1 MNNMINSDK
10 GFIDLLINL
19 MNFTENNKNF
29 IADDIICN
37 LQDLSRTIINN
48 ISQEKNKNRLLKIGI
63 VGTVKA
69 GKSSFLNSLIF
80 EGKDVLPKAAT
91 PMTASLT
98 KISYGEVP
106 EAKIVFYKS
115 YDWGYIK
122 KRAEEYYNKIEE
134 NYKLEKEE
142 WNKEHSKQEFSK
154 KDINSEPTRE
164 KIEKKVKNTLP
175 EAMVACAELVNMVK
189 INGVNVN
196 EILDTERC
204 IQGSKNETF
213 GNYINL
219 LNDYVSANGKFTPL
233 VNYIELKINND
244 LLKEIEVV
252 DTPGLDDPIRSRVE
266 KTKDFLNVCDVVF
279 LVSNVSQFITAK
291 DVNLVV
297 NNFFKKGIK
306 NIYIVG
312 SQIDSG
318 ILQYKAGKDIDIENA
333 IEDSLK
339 NYKRHVNNIIN
350 DLENVDKEI
359 VKSLKINKPLFVS
372 SMIYNIA
379 KKIEQK
385 EKFNEE
391 EDFAYNN
398 LKNRFKNFDEIF
410 ETTKDLYSFA
420 GIDKIKEEVYA
431 DIKKQKAE
439 IIDERIKNYTLHKK
453 QEVLELLEKANI
465 NIVQRRDEIE
475 TSSEQKLSEKLVIYN
490 EKLNSMRYDVR
501 ELFQT
506 KLIEIKTA
514 LEKLKRELI
523 SIAANKNDLKVYI
536 EKEMHKDVHKSWFG
550 LKKTVERYIVDVKC
564 ANVSEAE
571 DAVFNFTKVAEE
583 EINEVLKD
591 LFGKDYGRKDFE
603 NKLKKLIEETI
614 DFSNKDFNRQEVLMP
629 IEEVLNAFS
638 YKTLDID
645 FTNEIQE
652 YFRNKFPYARITDN
666 EIHELKRALHD
677 QKILMMN
684 KLSKEV
690 DEYKDNI
697 ELKFNNLSSTF
708 IDKLQIKIQT
718 DINKTIELLNNK
730 KANIKKCQELIDD
743 IKIFKRYIEEI

>member
-629 IEEVLNAFS
+629 IEEVLNGFS

-743 IKIFKRYIEEI
+743 IKIFKKYIEEI

>member
-571 DAVFNFTKVAEE
+571 DAVFNFTKVAEV

-629 IEEVLNAFS
+629 IEEVLNGFS

-743 IKIFKRYIEEI
+743 IKIFKKYIEEI

>member
-536 EKEMHKDVHKSWFG
+536 EKEIHKDVHKSWFG

-629 IEEVLNAFS
+629 IEEVLNGFS

>member
-134 NYKLEKEE
+134 NYKLEKEK

-629 IEEVLNAFS
+629 IEEVLNGFS

>member
-629 IEEVLNAFS
+629 IEEVLNGFS

>member
-475 TSSEQKLSEKLVIYN
+475 SSSEQKLSEKLVIYN

-629 IEEVLNAFS
+629 IEEVLNGFS

>member
-142 WNKEHSKQEFSK
+142 WNKEHSKQEFSE

-629 IEEVLNAFS
+629 IEEVLNGFS

>member
-142 WNKEHSKQEFSK
+142 WNKEHSKQEFSE

-564 ANVSEAE
+564 TNVSEAE

-629 IEEVLNAFS
+629 IEEVLNGFS